1 MYKIMIIFICIFLLI
16 YLYIK
21 YNVNTLEITKY
32 TIENEKIPK
41 EFDGYNIVQISDLH
55 SKSFGKN
62 NQKLLEKINAL
73 NPDRVVIT
81 GDLVDGENNNYNI
94 ALEFI
99 RELAKLYKV
108 YYIIGNHEQ
117 KALIKKYKTEYVEY
131 FNKLNQI
138 DFVNLDNRKVE
149 ITKEGSKVNLY
160 GLTVPYSCYKYLFD
174 NKEITRIDK
183 SFLVEKLGDL
193 DKNQFNILL
202 SHTPFYFDEYEKWG
216 ADLILCG
223 HVHGGIVRLPFIGG
237 LLSPD
242 RKFFP
247 KYDLG
252 KYIKNKSTMIVS
264 KGLGGSKVLI
274 RVNCKPEIVS
284 IKLKASQ
291 NINK

>member
-1 MYKIMIIFICIFLLI
+1 MYKTILILICIFILICI
-16 YLYIK
+16 YLSHNI
-21 YNVNTLEITKY
+21 NTLEIAQY
-32 TIENEKIPK
+32 TIKNKKIPK

-62 NQKLLEKINAL
+62 NIKLLQKIKSL
-73 NPDRVVIT
+73 NPDIIVIT
-81 GDLVDGENNNYNI
+81 GDLVDGENNNYDI
-94 ALEFI
+94 ALNFMK
-99 RELAKLYKV
+99 ELTKLYKV

-117 KALIKKYKTEYVEY
+117 KALIKKYKDEYVGY
-131 FNKLNQI
+131 FNELNKI
-138 DFVNLDNRKVE
+138 DFVNLDNKKVE
-149 ITKEGSKVNLY
+149 IKKEGSKINLY

-174 NKEITRIDK
+174 DKEITTIDRD
-183 SFLVEKLGDL
+183 FLVQKLGDL

-216 ADLILCG
+216 ADLTLCG
-223 HVHGGIVRLPFIGG
+223 HVHGGIIRLPFVGG

-252 KYIKNKSTMIVS
+252 KYEKNKSTMIVS

-274 RVNCKPEIVS
+274 RVHCKPEIVS
-284 IKLKASQ
+284 IKLKSNQ
-291 NINK
+291 I